1 MTFLTTR
8 ALSKPPTTR
17 PLATIFLPST
27 RRVPIYRRYRP
38 YSTAAMETAKTVAD
52 QIASPVSKRAKT
64 DPKTIGTHNGAFHAD
79 EALAVYLL
87 RLTPAY
93 KNSPVVRSRDPPTLE
108 ACDIIVDVTGVYDGT
123 KHFDHHQR
131 TFSET
136 FSPSHATKL
145 SSAGLIYKHF
155 GKEIIAAHMG
165 VEEDAEAVEILY
177 QRLYNEFIEAIDAND
192 NGISAFPSSAGKP
205 AFSEKGITLPS
216 LVAGL
221 NPRWNVPITDELSN
235 SQFEKA
241 SKLMGDVFVD
251 KLDYYAKGWLPAREI
266 VVEAVKQRGEI
277 HDSGKIVNL
286 GVSCPWKEHLFAVEE
301 ELGVAGQI
309 LYALYSDGKGW
320 RIQAVPVSKDSFE
333 NRKGLPEKWRGVRDE
348 DLSGLTGIEGCV
360 FVHASGFIGGNK
372 TYEGAL
378 EMAKRAVAE

>member
-1 MTFLTTR
+1 
-8 ALSKPPTTR
+8 
-17 PLATIFLPST
+17 
-27 RRVPIYRRYRP
+27 
-38 YSTAAMETAKTVAD
+38 METSKTVAD
-52 QIASPVSKRAKT
+52 QIANPASKKLKT
-64 DPKTIGTHNGAFHAD
+64 EPKTIGTHNGAFHAD

-87 RLTPAY
+87 RLTDTY
-93 KNSPVVRSRDPPTLE
+93 KSSPVVRSRDPPTLE

-131 TFSET
+131 SFTET
-136 FSPSHATKL
+136 FSASHATKL

-155 GKEIIAAHMG
+155 GKEIIASRIGAS
-165 VEEDAEAVEILY
+165 EDAEAVEILY

-221 NPRWNVPITDELSN
+221 NPRWNEPITDELSN

-266 VVEAVKQRGEI
+266 VVEAVKQRF
-277 HDSGKIVNL
+277 DVDQSGKIINL
-286 GVSCPWKEHLFAVEE
+286 GVSCPWKEHLFTVEE
-301 ELGVAGQI
+301 EMGIAGEI

-320 RIQAVPVSKDSFE
+320 RIQAVSVSKDSFE

-378 EMAKRAVAE
+378 EMAKRSVAE